1 MPFPSEA
8 DRNAILKFARQV
20 VVEAVTLGRL
30 PEHVPNDGVFG
41 ERRGVFVTLRNNGRL
56 RGCIGVV
63 EADTPLGDSVAR
75 CAAGAALQDPRF
87 APMRVADLSQLQI
100 EISLLSRPEPIDINA
115 IEIGRHGLI
124 VVSGDRRGLL
134 LPQVAVEHQLD
145 RDQFLSETCRKAN
158 LLRDAWRDARTQI
171 LGFTCDVFSD
181 SAAEA
186 APIGARVHGDSAASP
201 GENKNPHDVKSR
213 GPEKTPVV

>member
-1 MPFPSEA
+1 MPSPSEA
-8 DRNAILKFARQV
+8 DRYSILKFARQV
-20 VVEAVTLGRL
+20 VIEGVTLGRL
-30 PEHVPNDGVFG
+30 PEHVPTDGIFA
-41 ERRGVFVTLRNNGRL
+41 ERRGVFVTLRVNSHL

-100 EISLLSRPEPIDINA
+100 EISLLSQPEPIAINA

-134 LPQVAVEHQLD
+134 LPQVAVEHNLD
-145 RDQFLSETCRKAN
+145 REHFLSETCRKAH

-181 SAAEA
+181 ADMELTPVGAKSLGEAAEK
-186 APIGARVHGDSAASP
+186 
-201 GENKNPHDVKSR
+201 KNPRDVLSR
-213 GPEKTPVV
+213 GPEKPTVV

>member
-8 DRNAILKFARQV
+8 DRHAILKFARQV

-30 PEHVPNDGVFG
+30 PEHIPTEGIFS
-41 ERRGVFVTLRNNGRL
+41 ERRGVFVTLRNEGRL

-87 APMRVADLSQLQI
+87 APMRAADLSHLQI
-100 EISLLSRPEPIDINA
+100 EISLLSQPQPIDINA

-124 VVSGDRRGLL
+124 VSSGERRGLL
-134 LPQVAVEHQLD
+134 LPQVAVEHNLD
-145 RDQFLSETCRKAN
+145 REQFLSETCRKAH
-158 LLRDAWRDARTQI
+158 LLRDAWRDARTRI

-181 SAAEA
+181 PDREPATVGTNSSD
-186 APIGARVHGDSAASP
+186 VTDSSQ
-201 GENKNPHDVKSR
+201 NKNPRDVRSR
-213 GPEKTPVV
+213 GPEKPSVV

>member
-1 MPFPSEA
+1 MPSPSEA
-8 DRNAILKFARQV
+8 ERLLILKYARQV

-30 PEHVPNDGVFG
+30 PEHVPTEGIFA

-63 EADTPLGDSVAR
+63 ESDTPLGDSVAR

-87 APMRVADLSQLQI
+87 APMRVADLSHLQI
-100 EISLLSRPEPIDINA
+100 EISLLSPAEPIRIHD

-134 LPQVAVEHQLD
+134 LPQVAVEHRLD
-145 RDQFLSETCRKAN
+145 REHFLSETCLKAN

-171 LGFTCDVFSD
+171 FGFTCDVFSD
-181 SAAEA
+181 PGPAATGATKADVVGAEPEPA
-186 APIGARVHGDSAASP
+186 TVGAPSQIGGAQ
-201 GENKNPHDVKSR
+201 NKNPRDV
-213 GPEKTPVV
+213 

>member
-1 MPFPSEA
+1 MPSPSEVE
-8 DRNAILKFARQV
+8 RHAILKFARQV

-30 PEHVPNDGVFG
+30 PEHVPTEGIFS
-41 ERRGVFVTLRNNGRL
+41 ERRGVFVTLRNDGRL

-87 APMRVADLSQLQI
+87 APMRVADLSHLQI
-100 EISLLSRPEPIDINA
+100 EISLLSQPQPIDINA

-124 VVSGDRRGLL
+124 VSSGERRGLL
-134 LPQVAVEHQLD
+134 LPQVAVEHGLG
-145 RDQFLSETCRKAN
+145 REQFLSETCRKAH

-181 SAAEA
+181 PDRQPATVAADSHDVA
-186 APIGARVHGDSAASP
+186 GA
-201 GENKNPHDVKSR
+201 EQNKNPRDVRSR
-213 GPEKTPVV
+213 GPEKPSVV

>member
-1 MPFPSEA
+1 
-8 DRNAILKFARQV
+8 
-20 VVEAVTLGRL
+20 VEAVTLGRL
-30 PEHVPNDGVFG
+30 PEHVPTGGIFG
-41 ERRGVFVTLRNNGRL
+41 ERRGVFVTLRNAGHL

-87 APMRVADLSQLQI
+87 APMRVTDLNHLQI
-100 EISLLSRPEPIDINA
+100 EVSLLSQPELIAINA

-124 VVSGDRRGLL
+124 ISSGGQRGLL
-134 LPQVAVEHQLD
+134 LPQVAVEHNLD
-145 RDQFLSETCRKAN
+145 REQFLSETCRKAG

-181 SAAEA
+181 AEPEAAPVGAQSITSASAAENK
-186 APIGARVHGDSAASP
+186 SP
-201 GENKNPHDVKSR
+201 RDVTSR
-213 GPEKTPVV
+213 GSEKPSLV

>member
-1 MPFPSEA
+1 MPSPSEA
-8 DRNAILKFARQV
+8 NRYSILKFARQV

-30 PEHVPNDGVFG
+30 PEHVPTDGIFS
-41 ERRGVFVTLRNNGRL
+41 ERRGVFVTLRNNGHL

-63 EADTPLGDSVAR
+63 EADTQLGDSVAR

-87 APMRVADLSQLQI
+87 APMRVADLNHLQI
-100 EISLLSRPEPIDINA
+100 EISLLSQPEPVAINA

-124 VVSGDRRGLL
+124 VSSGGRRGLL
-134 LPQVAVEHQLD
+134 LPQVAVEHHLD
-145 RDQFLSETCRKAN
+145 REQFLSETCRKAG

-181 SAAEA
+181 AEPDAAPAGVKSSNSASAA
-186 APIGARVHGDSAASP
+186 
-201 GENKNPHDVKSR
+201 ENKNPRDIPSR
-213 GPEKTPVV
+213 GSAKPSLV

>member
-1 MPFPSEA
+1 MPSPSEA
-8 DRNAILKFARQV
+8 DRHAILKFARQV

-30 PEHVPNDGVFG
+30 PEHVPSDGIFA
-41 ERRGVFVTLRNNGRL
+41 ERRGVFVTLRTNERL

-87 APMRVADLSQLQI
+87 APMRVADLSSLQI
-100 EISLLSRPEPIDINA
+100 EISLLSRPEPIAINA

-134 LPQVAVEHQLD
+134 LPQVATEHNLN
-145 RDQFLSETCRKAN
+145 REQFLSETCRKAN

-181 SAAEA
+181 SEFQAEA
-186 APIGARVHGDSAASP
+186 ATVGARLNDQKAT
-201 GENKNPHDVKSR
+201 ENKSPRDVPSR
-213 GPEKTPVV
+213 GPKKPSLV

>member
-1 MPFPSEA
+1 MPSPSEA
-8 DRNAILKFARQV
+8 DRQTILKFARQV

-30 PEHVPNDGVFG
+30 PEHVPTDGIFA
-41 ERRGVFVTLRNNGRL
+41 ERRGVFVTLRNEGRL

-63 EADTPLGDSVAR
+63 EAETPLGDSVAR

-87 APMRVADLSQLQI
+87 APMRVADLSHLQI
-100 EISLLSRPEPIDINA
+100 EISLLSRPEPIAINA

-124 VVSGDRRGLL
+124 VSSGERRGLL
-134 LPQVAVEHQLD
+134 LPQVAVEHNLD
-145 RDQFLSETCRKAN
+145 REQFLSETCRKAH

-181 SAAEA
+181 ADPEPS
-186 APIGARVHGDSAASP
+186 PIGVKSDNASA
-201 GENKNPHDVKSR
+201 ENKNPRDVPSR
-213 GPEKTPVV
+213 GPEKPSLV

>member
-8 DRNAILKFARQV
+8 DRHAILKFARQV

-30 PEHVPNDGVFG
+30 PEHVPTGGIFG
-41 ERRGVFVTLRNNGRL
+41 DRRGVFVTLRNNSHL

-63 EADTPLGDSVAR
+63 EAETALGDSVAR

-87 APMRVADLSQLQI
+87 APMRVTDLNHLRI
-100 EISLLSRPEPIDINA
+100 EISLLSQPEPIDINT
-115 IEIGRHGLI
+115 IEIGHHGLI
-124 VVSGDRRGLL
+124 VASGDRRGLL
-134 LPQVAVEHQLD
+134 LPQVAVEHHLD
-145 RDQFLSETCRKAN
+145 REQFLSEACRKAH

-181 SAAEA
+181 ADTDTEP
-186 APIGARVHGDSAASP
+186 APVGADSRDTSVQNQSP
-201 GENKNPHDVKSR
+201 RDVRSR
-213 GPEKTPVV
+213 GPEKPAVV

>member
-1 MPFPSEA
+1 MPSPSEA
-8 DRNAILKFARQV
+8 DRHSILKFARQV

-30 PEHVPNDGVFG
+30 PEHVPTDGIFA
-41 ERRGVFVTLRNNGRL
+41 ERRGVFVTLRNTGHL

-87 APMRVADLSQLQI
+87 APMRAADLSHLQI
-100 EISLLSRPEPIDINA
+100 EISLLTKPEPIAINA

-134 LPQVAVEHQLD
+134 LPQVAVEHNLD
-145 RDQFLSETCRKAN
+145 REKFLSETCRKAH

-181 SAAEA
+181 PEPQAETETVGATAQESAAQ
-186 APIGARVHGDSAASP
+186 
-201 GENKNPHDVKSR
+201 NKNPRDVPSR
-213 GPEKTPVV
+213 GPEKLSLV

>member
-1 MPFPSEA
+1 MPSPSEA
-8 DRNAILKFARQV
+8 DRHAILKFARQV

-30 PEHVPNDGVFG
+30 PEHVPTGGIFA
-41 ERRGVFVTLRNNGRL
+41 ECRGVFVTLRNNGHL

-63 EADTPLGDSVAR
+63 EADTSIGDSVAR

-100 EISLLSRPEPIDINA
+100 EISLLSKPEPIAINA

-134 LPQVAVEHQLD
+134 LPKVAVEHGLD
-145 RDQFLSETCRKAN
+145 REKFLSETCRKAH

-181 SAAEA
+181 AEPQA
-186 APIGARVHGDSAASP
+186 EPETVGARAHERNADQ
-201 GENKNPHDVKSR
+201 NKNPRDVPSR
-213 GPEKTPVV
+213 GPEKPSLV

>member
-1 MPFPSEA
+1 MPSPSEA
-8 DRNAILKFARQV
+8 DRQSILKFARHV

-30 PEHVPNDGVFG
+30 PEHVPTNGIFG
-41 ERRGVFVTLRNNGRL
+41 ESRGVFVTLRTNDRL

-75 CAAGAALQDPRF
+75 CAAGAAQQDPRF
-87 APMRVADLSQLQI
+87 AAMRVADLNHLQI
-100 EISLLSRPEPIDINA
+100 EISLLSQPEPIAINS

-124 VVSGDRRGLL
+124 VISGEHRGLL

-145 RDQFLSETCRKAN
+145 REQFLSETCRKAH

-171 LGFTCDVFSD
+171 LGFTCDVFSESGPD
-181 SAAEA
+181 SRANPSTEPEPAAVGA
-186 APIGARVHGDSAASP
+186 HSQIGSAP
-201 GENKNPHDVKSR
+201 NKNPRDV
-213 GPEKTPVV
+213 

>member
-1 MPFPSEA
+1 MSSPSEA
-8 DRNAILKFARQV
+8 DRNAILKFARHV
-20 VVEAVTLGRL
+20 VVDAVTLGRL
-30 PEHVPNDGVFG
+30 PEHVPTDGIFG
-41 ERRGVFVTLRNNGRL
+41 ERRGVFITLRNKDRL

-63 EADTPLGDSVAR
+63 EAETPLGDSVAR

-100 EISLLSRPEPIDINA
+100 EVSLLSQPEPIAINA

-134 LPQVAVEHQLD
+134 LPQVAVEHQLN
-145 RDQFLSETCRKAN
+145 REQFLSETCRKAS

-171 LGFTCDVFSD
+171 LGFTCEVFSD
-181 SAAEA
+181 ADTDGEP
-186 APIGARVHGDSAASP
+186 APVGVNSRDALAQ
-201 GENKNPHDVKSR
+201 NKNPRDVRSR
-213 GPEKTPVV
+213 GPEKPSIV

>member
-1 MPFPSEA
+1 MPSPSEA
-8 DRNAILKFARQV
+8 DRHKILKFARQV

-30 PEHVPNDGVFG
+30 PEHVPTDGIFSQ
-41 ERRGVFVTLRNNGRL
+41 RRGVFVTLRNNGHL

-87 APMRVADLSQLQI
+87 APMRVADLSHLQI
-100 EISLLSRPEPIDINA
+100 EISLLTQPQPIAINA

-124 VVSGDRRGLL
+124 VASGDRRGLL
-134 LPQVAVEHQLD
+134 LPQVAVEHHLD
-145 RDQFLSETCRKAN
+145 REQFLSETCRKAH

-171 LGFTCDVFSD
+171 LAFTCDVFSD
-181 SAAEA
+181 AEFEPTPVGADSHAAA
-186 APIGARVHGDSAASP
+186 
-201 GENKNPHDVKSR
+201 ENKNPRDVRSR
-213 GPEKTPVV
+213 GPEKSSVV

>member
-1 MPFPSEA
+1 MSSPSEA
-8 DRNAILKFARQV
+8 DRNAILKFARHV
-20 VVEAVTLGRL
+20 VVDAVTLGRL
-30 PEHVPNDGVFG
+30 PEHVPTDGIFG
-41 ERRGVFVTLRNNGRL
+41 EKRGVFITLRNNDRL

-63 EADTPLGDSVAR
+63 EAETPLGDSVAR

-100 EISLLSRPEPIDINA
+100 EVSLLSQPELIAINA

-134 LPQVAVEHQLD
+134 LPQVAVEHQLN
-145 RDQFLSETCRKAN
+145 REQFLSETCRKAS

-171 LGFTCDVFSD
+171 LGFTCEVFSD
-181 SAAEA
+181 ADAEPAAVGVNSRDA
-186 APIGARVHGDSAASP
+186 LAQ
-201 GENKNPHDVKSR
+201 NKNPRDVRSR
-213 GPEKTPVV
+213 GPEKPSIV